1 MTDPRT
7 TIKSPPWLKEMNEQV
22 MAEHGDV
29 LSVLTVV
36 GRRSGEPR
44 RTPLSVY
51 EHSGQ
56 RYIVGGFP
64 AADWIRNVR
73 AAGAGVLSVG
83 DRSENVRIVEV
94 SAADAEL
101 VLRAWPSFVPQ
112 GVEMMRD
119 AGVVADTT
127 PDALAEVVGICPVF
141 RLEAMD

>member
-7 TIKSPPWLKEMNEQV
+7 KIKPPPWIKEMNEQV
-22 MAEHGDV
+22 MAEQGDV
-29 LSVLTVV
+29 LPVLTVV

-51 EHSGQ
+51 EHAGQ

-64 AADWIRNVR
+64 AADWIRNAR

-94 SAADAEL
+94 PAADAEF
-101 VLRAWPSFVPQ
+101 VLRAWPSATPQ
-112 GVEMMRD
+112 GVEIMRD
-119 AGVVADTT
+119 AGVVADIT

-141 RLEAMD
+141 RLDAMD

>member
-7 TIKSPPWLKEMNEQV
+7 TIKSPPWLKDMNEKL
-22 MAEHGDV
+22 MAEHRETM
-29 LSVLTVV
+29 SVLMIV

-51 EHSGQ
+51 EHAGQ
-56 RYIVGGFP
+56 RYVVGGFP
-64 AADWIRNVR
+64 AADWIRNAR
-73 AAGAGVLSVG
+73 AAGTGVLSVG
-83 DRSENVRIVEV
+83 DRSEDVRIVEV
-94 SAADAEL
+94 PAADAEL

-119 AGVVADTT
+119 AGVVTDTT

-141 RLEAMD
+141 RLDAIA